1 MRGGILIK
9 GGYGSRSSLTF
20 PFLSLFP
27 FVSFETKRHNT
38 LSSQTD
44 IGDGRVSDH
53 VYCFVRVIRYVI
65 GSRAIMLNEDMVYWE
80 V

>member
-9 GGYGSRSSLTF
+9 GSYGISSSLTF
-20 PFLSLFP
+20 PFLLLLP
-27 FVSFETKRHNT
+27 FVSFETKRHDT

-53 VYCFVRVIRYVI
+53 VYRFVRVIRDVVS
-65 GSRAIMLNEDMVYWE
+65 SRAVMLNEDMVYWE